1 MSDLLPQFQETLQ
14 RYHLV
19 SPGSRLV
26 IGVSGGPDSV
36 ALLHLF
42 LRLRAAWQ
50 LELHVAHLHHGIRGA
65 EADADAAFVAGL
77 AARWGLPCTI
87 EHCDV
92 PALAREERLALEEAA
107 RRYRYAFLARVA
119 LQQEASII
127 AVAHHADDQAET
139 VLMHLLRGS
148 GPAGLRG
155 MAPATPLSAYRLLP
169 LPPAARSG
177 LTLIRPLL
185 FTPRAA
191 IEAYCTAQGLATRE
205 DSSNQDPT
213 FFRNRLRH
221 EVLPYLA
228 RFNPRIAARLCA
240 LAEVVRADY
249 ELLES
254 LAQQAWDSLLLPD
267 DADNTLSF
275 DLIGFRALPLALQRA
290 LIRRAAYHLRPTL
303 RDVDFIHVEAALRV
317 ATTGV
322 TGQQATLPRGLLLCV
337 EYGRLVLREAGAPPP
352 PASRPWLEA
361 DNQLALSVPGRFVLP
376 DGWVLTLEPLAT
388 WDSAGISANPDP
400 YTAYLDADA
409 LRPPL
414 LLRTR
419 RPGDRFWPLGLEA
432 DTNLG
437 DFLVKAK
444 IPAAW
449 RPTLPLLCSG
459 DTILWIPGVRLSEVA
474 RVTPAT
480 RHVVKCSLYHTP
492 NTEGTT
498 WPNI

>member
-1 MSDLLPQFQETLQ
+1 MSDLLPQFQQTLQ

-65 EADADAAFVAGL
+65 EADADATFVADL

-87 EHCDV
+87 ERCDV
-92 PALAREERLALEEAA
+92 PALAREERLTLEEAA
-107 RRYRYAFLARVA
+107 RRQRYAFLARVA
-119 LQQEASII
+119 LRQEARSI

-155 MAPATPLSAYRLLP
+155 MAPATPLSAYRLLS

-191 IEAYCTAQGLATRE
+191 IQAYCAEQRLTTRE

-228 RFNPRIAARLCA
+228 RINPRIAARLCA

-254 LAQQAWDSLLLPD
+254 LAQQAWDSLLLPGE
-267 DADNTLSF
+267 ADNTLSF

-303 RDVDFIHVEAALRV
+303 RDVDFTHVEAALHI
-317 ATTGV
+317 ATNGI

-337 EYGRLVLREAGAPPP
+337 EYERLVFREAGAPRP

-361 DNQLALSVPGRFVLP
+361 GRQLELSVPGRFILP
-376 DGWVLTLEPLAT
+376 NAWVLTLEPLAT
-388 WDSAGISANPDP
+388 WDRADISANPDAF
-400 YTAYLDADA
+400 TAYLDADA

-414 LLRTR
+414 ILRTR
-419 RPGDRFWPLGLEA
+419 QPGDRFWPLGLAA

-444 IPAAW
+444 IPTSW

-459 DTILWIPGVRLSEVA
+459 ATILWIPGVRLSEQA
-474 RVTPAT
+474 RVTPT
-480 RHVVKCSLYHTP
+480 TCHVVKCTLYPMSNAEETAWP
-492 NTEGTT
+492 NT
-498 WPNI
+498 